1 MRLFVG
7 GTEIPISYHNSFH
20 FVQKSR
26 LLNTMPQKY
35 LTAFR
40 QFDKDDSGSISIE
53 ELRIILEDDDEF
65 SPEDVAQMLKDVD
78 ADKSGEITYEEF
90 EKLVEKYLK

>member
-1 MRLFVG
+1 M
-7 GTEIPISYHNSFH
+7 S
-20 FVQKSR
+20 
-26 LLNTMPQKY
+26 QKY

-40 QFDKDDSGSISIE
+40 QFDKDDSGAISIE

-65 SPEDVAQMLKDVD
+65 SPEDVAKMLSDVD
-78 ADKSGEITYEEF
+78 DDKSGEISYEEF

>member
-1 MRLFVG
+1 
-7 GTEIPISYHNSFH
+7 
-20 FVQKSR
+20 
-26 LLNTMPQKY
+26 MPQKY

-65 SPEDVAQMLKDVD
+65 SPEDVAKMLKDVD

-90 EKLVEKYLK
+90 EK